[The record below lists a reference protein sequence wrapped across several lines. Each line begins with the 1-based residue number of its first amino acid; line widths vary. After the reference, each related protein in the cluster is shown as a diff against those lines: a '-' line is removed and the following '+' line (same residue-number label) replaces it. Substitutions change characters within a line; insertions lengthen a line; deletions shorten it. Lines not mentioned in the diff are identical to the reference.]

1 MPFQKVKSAKS
12 LKDRIVKNP
21 KDHMRK
27 PIVMAESV
35 RDRFNCSIIHATD
48 GSSKL
53 IAEVMAAKVSRI
65 KNKAPN
71 ARPPLISAKANG
83 KVRNINPGPSVG
95 VRLLSKTMGK
105 ITNPAKRAIKVSQ
118 NIIVTVVLTMDS
130 LLGK

>member
-27 PIVMAESV
+27 PIAMAESV
-35 RDRFNCSIIHATD
+35 RDTFICSIIHATD

-71 ARPPLISAKANG
+71 AR
-83 KVRNINPGPSVG
+83 
-95 VRLLSKTMGK
+95 KTAEP
-105 ITNPAKRAIKVSQ
+105 NE
-118 NIIVTVVLTMDS
+118 
-130 LLGK
+130 